1 MHPQPMSVF
10 VSYSSTDQ
18 KWAKELISHLIGEG
32 LKVRDPRSEFF
43 PGDNWSLEIGKALE
57 SSNALV
63 LLVSPSAMKS
73 ESFRRETEYA
83 LGSKRFRDRLIPV
96 IVKDTPKLPWILRH
110 LNPEKGDPSRV
121 SKRIL
126 KRLTAAGASA
136 N

>member
-1 MHPQPMSVF
+1 MHPQRMSVF
-10 VSYSSTDQ
+10 VSYSSSDQ
-18 KWAKELISHLIGEG
+18 KWAKELISHLQEEG
-32 LKVRDPRSEFF
+32 VKVRDPRSDFA

-57 SSNALV
+57 SANALV
-63 LLVSPSAMKS
+63 LLVSPSAIKS

-96 IVKDTPKLPWILRH
+96 IVKDTPELPWILRH

-126 KRLTAAGASA
+126 KRLTAAESSA

>member
-1 MHPQPMSVF
+1 MHPQSMSVF
-10 VSYSSTDQ
+10 ISYSSGDR
-18 KWAKELISHLIGEG
+18 KWAKELISHLEEEG
-32 LKVRDPRSEFF
+32 LKIKDPRSDIM
-43 PGDNWSLEIGKALE
+43 PGENWSLESGKALE

-63 LLVSPSAMKS
+63 LLVSPSAIKS

-126 KRLTAAGASA
+126 KRLAAAHSS

>member
-1 MHPQPMSVF
+1 MSVF
-10 VSYSSTDQ
+10 VSYSSSDQ
-18 KWAKELISHLIGEG
+18 KWAKELISHLQEEG
-32 LKVRDPRSEFF
+32 LRVRDPRSEFF

-63 LLVSPSAMKS
+63 LLVSPSAVKS

-83 LGSKRFRDRLIPV
+83 LGAKRFRDRLIPV
-96 IVKDTPKLPWILRH
+96 IVKETPKLPWILRH
-110 LNPEKGDPSRV
+110 LNPERGDPSRV

-126 KRLTAAGASA
+126 KRLAAAQSS

>member
-1 MHPQPMSVF
+1 MHPQCMSVF
-10 VSYSSTDQ
+10 VSYSSSDQ
-18 KWAKELISHLIGEG
+18 KWAKELISHLEDEG
-32 LKVRDPRSEFF
+32 LKVRDPRSEIF

-63 LLVSPSAMKS
+63 LLVSPSAIKS

-126 KRLTAAGASA
+126 KRLTAAGSSA

>member
-1 MHPQPMSVF
+1 MSVF
-10 VSYSSTDQ
+10 VSYSLSDQ
-18 KWAKELISHLIGEG
+18 KWAKELISHLEQEG
-32 LKVRDPRSEFF
+32 LKIKDPRSDIM
-43 PGDNWSLEIGKALE
+43 PGENWSLEIGKALE
-57 SSNALV
+57 SANALV
-63 LLVSPSAMKS
+63 LLVSPSAIKS

-110 LNPEKGDPSRV
+110 LNPEKGDPSLV

-126 KRLTAAGASA
+126 KRLAAAHSS

>member
-1 MHPQPMSVF
+1 MHPQSMNVF
-10 VSYSSTDQ
+10 VSYSSSDQ
-18 KWAKELISHLIGEG
+18 KWAKELISHLQEEG

-63 LLVSPSAMKS
+63 LLVSPSAVKS

-83 LGSKRFRDRLIPV
+83 LGAKRFRDRLIPV

-110 LNPEKGDPSRV
+110 LNPEKGDPSQV

-126 KRLTAAGASA
+126 KRLTAAESSA

>member
-1 MHPQPMSVF
+1 MHPQCMSVF
-10 VSYSSTDQ
+10 VSYSLGDR
-18 KWAKELISHLIGEG
+18 KWAKELISHLEEEG
-32 LKVRDPRSEFF
+32 VKVRDPRSKLF

-126 KRLTAAGASA
+126 KRLTAAASSA

>member
-1 MHPQPMSVF
+1 MHPQRMSVF

-18 KWAKELISHLIGEG
+18 KWAKELISHLVEEG

-126 KRLTAAGASA
+126 KRLTAAGSSA

>member
-1 MHPQPMSVF
+1 ML
-10 VSYSSTDQ
+10 
-18 KWAKELISHLIGEG
+18 EGEG
-32 LKVRDPRSEFF
+32 VKIRDPRSDVV
-43 PGDNWSLEIGKALE
+43 PGENWSLEAGKALE
-57 SSNALV
+57 SANALI
-63 LLVSPSAMKS
+63 LLVSPAAIKS

-96 IVKDTPKLPWILRH
+96 IVKETPELPWILRH

-126 KRLTAAGASA
+126 KRLTAAQSSA